1 MSVQIKTKWIF
12 LTILIALLAVFFSGW
27 YIGNKRAYR
36 VSTHV
41 TDSLNSKIDSMYI
54 VLKDRSFYAYEKE
67 QEILTLKEALNKG
80 LVDKETLKA
89 LNLKY
94 ISEVTQLKGKVRI
107 LIDSLAT
114 NGSVIYFNDCDSLT
128 LDTTKVIKLPF
139 TFEKIDKDYQIHGGF
154 TNDGIMYESLTVPL
168 ALDVYT
174 FWDKPSKAYKVIATT
189 DNKTVLFNGVRSI
202 KMDLQ
207 PPKKYGIGV
216 FVGYGMT
223 IEKDPRLTPMVGVG
237 LSRTLIRF

>member
-1 MSVQIKTKWIF
+1 MVQIKTKWIA
-12 LTILIALLAVFFSGW
+12 LTILIVLLAVFFSGW

-36 VSTHV
+36 GSTHER
-41 TDSLNSKIDSMYI
+41 DSLNSKIDSMYI

-67 QEILTLKEALNKG
+67 QEILTLKDALNKG

-94 ISEVTQLKGKVRI
+94 INEVTQLKGKVRI
-107 LIDSLAT
+107 LIDSLKN
-114 NGSVIYFNDCDSLT
+114 NGEIIFFNDCDSLT
-128 LDTTKVIKLPF
+128 LDTTRVIKLPF
-139 TFEKIDKDYQIHGGF
+139 TFEKINKHYQINGGF
-154 TNDGIMYESLTVPL
+154 TDKGIMYETLTVPL
-168 ALDVYT
+168 ALDIYT
-174 FWDKPSKAYKVIATT
+174 AWDKPSKEYKVICTT
-189 DNKTVLFNGVRSI
+189 DNPFVIFNGVRSI

-207 PPKKYGIGV
+207 PPKKYGFGV

-237 LSRTLIRF
+237 LCRTLIRF

>member
-1 MSVQIKTKWIF
+1 
-12 LTILIALLAVFFSGW
+12 
-27 YIGNKRAYR
+27 
-36 VSTHV
+36 
-41 TDSLNSKIDSMYI
+41 MYI
-54 VLKDRSFYAYEKE
+54 ILKDRSFYAYEKE

-107 LIDSLAT
+107 LIDSLA
-114 NGSVIYFNDCDSLT
+114 NSGDIIFFNDCDSLT

-139 TFEKIDKDYQIHGGF
+139 TFEKIDKHYQISGGF
-154 TNDGIMYESLTVPL
+154 TNNGTMYETLTVPL
-168 ALDVYT
+168 TIDIYT
-174 FWDKPSKAYKVIATT
+174 AWDRPSREYRAIVTT
-189 DNKTVLFNGVRSI
+189 ENPYVLFNGVRSL

-207 PPKKYGIGV
+207 KPKLYGFGV

-223 IEKDPRLTPMVGVG
+223 IEKDPRLTPMVGAG